1 MFAVVSPGGDDK
13 PRVHAPFITREAAEN
28 WMYDKFKEFICD
40 TWMPEV
46 VRCESPLKETP

>member
-1 MFAVVSPGGDDK
+1 MFVVVTPGGDDK
-13 PRVHAPFITREAAEN
+13 PRVHGSFITPEAAEN

-46 VRCESPLKETP
+46 VELEAAHPYYT